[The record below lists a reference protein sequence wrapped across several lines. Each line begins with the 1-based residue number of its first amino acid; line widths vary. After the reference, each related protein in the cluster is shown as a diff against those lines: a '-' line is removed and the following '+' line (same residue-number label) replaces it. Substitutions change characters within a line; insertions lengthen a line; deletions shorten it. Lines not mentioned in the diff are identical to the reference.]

1 MLLQS
6 DVFVKNFLKLPER
19 TRLFRL
25 FKTIETGR
33 IVFWRS
39 YRVGIVDNYSVE
51 LLHPCL
57 KLGMSA

>member
-25 FKTIETGR
+25 FKTHRDWTDC
-33 IVFWRS
+33 F
-39 YRVGIVDNYSVE
+39 
-51 LLHPCL
+51 LAQLPCWDSGQL
-57 KLGMSA
+57 QC